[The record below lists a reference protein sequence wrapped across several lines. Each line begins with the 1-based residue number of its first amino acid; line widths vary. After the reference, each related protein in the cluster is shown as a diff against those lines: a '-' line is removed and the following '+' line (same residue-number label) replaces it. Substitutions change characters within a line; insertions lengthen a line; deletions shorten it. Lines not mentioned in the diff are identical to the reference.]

1 MKNLITIIQI
11 LVIIVI
17 ANTSICS
24 QSAGDYRSLITGS
37 WSVASTWETY
47 DGSSWI
53 PAVTPPT
60 GSENITV
67 DDSVNADVAV
77 NISGY
82 VILSGD
88 GKIEIGVGTLTF
100 GSGSTYEHARNGGT
114 IPVSTWGTGSTCL
127 ITGAAGNA
135 PGNANQNFYNFT
147 WNCPSQSANLNL
159 AWSGNTIAG
168 NVTCL
173 SSGASSRFQ
182 LSNNTAYIDSIT
194 IKGDVVVQSGQL
206 TSNGSSGAQN
216 YLIIV
221 EGDILVTGGNFG
233 LSRGSGGVATWRL
246 LGDLRVSNAT
256 IQTSNTSS
264 KFVFANVA
272 AVDTQEIAMSTVTY
286 TSSWDYE
293 IGPGALVR
301 IVDGPDA
308 FDLVVKKNFING
320 GNITM
325 IAGCLVEFQN
335 GANYQHIVNSGTIP
349 LGTWQSGSTCTITG
363 ITNQAPANRNQS
375 FYNLVWDCPNQTG
388 NFNMGFDEVTIG
400 GDISIINTG
409 ASSRLY
415 LCAPAGGDSATVV
428 INGNIIQTGGQFS
441 SNGSGN
447 AAFIEI
453 TVNGNITVTNGNFSV
468 SRGSQGGTGTTKWY
482 LLGTNFSMT
491 DATTQNSNA
500 AGAKFI
506 FSGTTQQNLTL
517 TNVTFSGGFPIE
529 VASNS
534 ILDVGTSEIA
544 GSGIFTL
551 NVGATL
557 QTANVA
563 GLDSTLK
570 NTGTITLSTAA
581 NYTFNGSMIQ
591 LTGNILPYTV
601 NDLTVNNS
609 TSVSLSHD
617 IVVNGNLNINSGDLS
632 LEGYHI
638 NLGTIGTLNETPG
651 NTVTGLTGSI
661 SAIRDLNAPS
671 AVNLAGLGAMFT
683 STENLSTTLV
693 ERFHSP
699 GIGNGNQ
706 GILRQFSIA
715 FIVSKDG
722 QKIIKKHNNIAL
734 ATTMRFYY
742 DESELGGIPES
753 NLSLFHSNT
762 GMNNTWEQ
770 MGGTVNITNN
780 YVEIANVLNFDWWT
794 FADINAPIPVE
805 LISFTA
811 NVVNGLVNLSWT
823 TATELNNSGWDIER
837 KADNDIEGSWVK
849 VGFVKGVGNSTEN
862 KQYKF
867 IDQNNITGKYSYR
880 LKQIDFNGTITYSN
894 IVEISVT
901 GPDKFELSQ
910 NYPNPFNPE
919 TSIRFEVPSL
929 SFVNISV
936 YNMIGEKVVT
946 LVNENMEQGV
956 YLRKL
961 SAENLSSGIYIYRL
975 TAGGTTI
982 TKKMTLLK

>member
-1 MKNLITIIQI
+1 MKTLITIIQI
-11 LVIIVI
+11 LVIIII

-24 QSAGDYRSLITGS
+24 QSAGDYRSLITGN
-37 WSVASTWETY
+37 WNTASTWETY
-47 DGSSWI
+47 NGSSWI

-67 DDSVNADVAV
+67 DDSVNVDVAV

-88 GKIEIGVGTLTF
+88 GNIEIGTGSLTF
-100 GSGSTYEHARNGGT
+100 GNGSTYEHARISGG
-114 IPVSTWGTGSTCL
+114 IPVSTWATGSTC
-127 ITGAAGNA
+127 
-135 PGNANQNFYNFT
+135 
-147 WNCPSQSANLNL
+147 
-159 AWSGNTIAG
+159 
-168 NVTCL
+168 
-173 SSGASSRFQ
+173 
-182 LSNNTAYIDSIT
+182 
-194 IKGDVVVQSGQL
+194 K
-206 TSNGSSGAQN
+206 
-216 YLIIV
+216 
-221 EGDILVTGGNFG
+221 
-233 LSRGSGGVATWRL
+233 
-246 LGDLRVSNAT
+246 
-256 IQTSNTSS
+256 
-264 KFVFANVA
+264 
-272 AVDTQEIAMSTVTY
+272 
-286 TSSWDYE
+286 
-293 IGPGALVR
+293 
-301 IVDGPDA
+301 
-308 FDLVVKKNFING
+308 
-320 GNITM
+320 
-325 IAGCLVEFQN
+325 
-335 GANYQHIVNSGTIP
+335 
-349 LGTWQSGSTCTITG
+349 ITG

-375 FYNLVWDCPNQTG
+375 FYNLIWDCPNQSG
-388 NFNMGFDEVTIG
+388 NFNMGFDEDTIG

-415 LCAPAGGDSATVV
+415 LCAPAAGDTATVV

-453 TVNGNITVTNGNFSV
+453 TVNGDITVSNGNFSV

-482 LLGTNFSMT
+482 LHGSNFSMT

-506 FSGTTQQNLTL
+506 FSGTTQQNLSL
-517 TNVTFSGGFPIE
+517 NNVTFSGGFPIE
-529 VASNS
+529 VAANA
-534 ILDVGTSEIA
+534 ILDVGTSQIA

-551 NVGATL
+551 NDGATL

-563 GLDSTLK
+563 GLDSTLQ
-570 NTGTITLSTAA
+570 NTGIITLGTAA
-581 NYTFNGSMIQ
+581 NYTFNGSAVQ
-591 LTGNILPYTV
+591 VTGNILPFTV

-609 TSVSLSHD
+609 AGVTPSHD
-617 IVVNGNLNINSGDLS
+617 MAVHGNLNVNSGDLN
-632 LEGYHI
+632 LNGYHI
-638 NLGTIGTLNETPG
+638 DLGTTGTLIETPG
-651 NTVTGLTGSI
+651 NTVTGQTGII

-671 AVNLAGLGAMFT
+671 GVNLAGLGAMFT
-683 STENLSTTLV
+683 STDNLSTTLV

-699 GIGNGNQ
+699 AIGNGNQ
-706 GILRQFSIA
+706 GILRQYSIA
-715 FIVSKDG
+715 FIVLKDG
-722 QKIIKKHNNIAL
+722 QKIIKKQNSIAL

-742 DESELGGIPES
+742 DESELNGIPETDLTLFSS
-753 NLSLFHSNT
+753 NS
-762 GMNNTWEQ
+762 GMDSTWEH
-770 MGGTVNITNN
+770 MGGTVNTTNN
-780 YVEIANVLNFDWWT
+780 YVEIADVINFGWWT

-811 NVVNGLVNLSWT
+811 NVVDGLVNLSWA

-837 KADNDIEGSWVK
+837 RADNDKEGSWVK
-849 VGFVKGVGNSTEN
+849 VGFVKGVGNSTEV

-867 IDQNNITGKYSYR
+867 IDQNNVTGNYSYR

-901 GPDKFELSQ
+901 GPDKFELCQ

-919 TSIRFEVPSL
+919 TSIRFEVPSS

-956 YLRKL
+956 YSRKL

-975 TAGGTTI
+975 TAGNTTI